1 MGVPSRGQALRKCV
15 LPALMVLRQE
25 VTGNEDFRSFHLGSQ
40 KNLGSLKKETDALCP
55 IYIS

>member
-1 MGVPSRGQALRKCV
+1 MGVPSRGQALRKCI
-15 LPALMVLRQE
+15 LPALMVLR
-25 VTGNEDFRSFHLGSQ
+25 VTGSFHLGSQ

>member
-25 VTGNEDFRSFHLGSQ
+25 VTGSFHLGSQ